1 MVSTM
6 SVAKIWLRLWW
17 IGIGLIVIRARL
29 IVQRLRWTLEDEY
42 RIWKRRTFF
51 YNPNRT
57 SEEGRHT
64 EPARVADTI
73 AIPTP
78 KQTKSN
84 SKSNHEGPVDYT
96 SAPYIGHGS
105 SGKFYDSSFNDDS
118 TTNQHDI

>member
-17 IGIGLIVIRARL
+17 IGIGLIVIRAKL

-42 RIWKRRTFF
+42 STYRGWKKR
-51 YNPNRT
+51 
-57 SEEGRHT
+57 RHT

-73 AIPTP
+73 VIPTP
-78 KQTKSN
+78 KQT
-84 SKSNHEGPVDYT
+84 KSNHEGPVDYT
-96 SAPYIGHGS
+96 SAPYIGNGS

-118 TTNQHDI
+118 TRNQHDI

>member
-42 RIWKRRTFF
+42 STYRGWKKR
-51 YNPNRT
+51 
-57 SEEGRHT
+57 RHT

-73 AIPTP
+73 VIPTP
-78 KQTKSN
+78 KQT
-84 SKSNHEGPVDYT
+84 KSNHEGPVDYT
-96 SAPYIGHGS
+96 SAPYIGNGS

>member
-42 RIWKRRTFF
+42 SIWKK
-51 YNPNRT
+51 
-57 SEEGRHT
+57 GRHT

-78 KQTKSN
+78 KQTKE
-84 SKSNHEGPVDYT
+84 NHEGQVDYT